1 MWTIFKVFVEF
12 FTILFLFCVWDI
24 FGHKACGILA
34 PQLGIKP
41 MAPASEGE
49 TPTVGPPGKS
59 PEVFLLGLKQA
70 FWTGSSRPLLGFLC
84 SSSGALLLSPA
95 PSLSYRPGVFPQGA
109 LGIYILYYSLS
120 CVLLFATPWTAAFQ
134 APLSTGFCRQEYWSG
149 IPSLGDLPDPGIKPG
164 SPVWQA
170 DSLPSEPP
178 QKSTYI

>member
-49 TPTVGPPGKS
+49 TPTAGPPGKS

-95 PSLSYRPGVFPQGA
+95 PSLSYRYSDLPVNIFET
-109 LGIYILYYSLS
+109 YSLNVCE
-120 CVLLFATPWTAAFQ
+120 CVCMCT
-134 APLSTGFCRQEYWSG
+134 RV
-149 IPSLGDLPDPGIKPG
+149 D
-164 SPVWQA
+164 
-170 DSLPSEPP
+170 
-178 QKSTYI
+178 TYF